1 MHWGVGRPA
10 RRSLLNAHL
19 LLTHLSRKIMTPV
32 IGLNMKDIDI
42 RSVCEIII
50 AVAIPILTIGFAVML
65 SIAVFG

>member
-1 MHWGVGRPA
+1 
-10 RRSLLNAHL
+10 
-19 LLTHLSRKIMTPV
+19 MTPV